1 MKCYYKK
8 KTPKFKC
15 LLKTEFLQTKQ
26 KKKKAVMMPSYIV
39 SIKKISIK
47 LSLPSRA
54 INHAHIIYIFKPK
67 ELPVSHSID

>member
-1 MKCYYKK
+1 MPIKDRVSANE
-8 KTPKFKC
+8 
-15 LLKTEFLQTKQ
+15 TE
-26 KKKKAVMMPSYIV
+26 KKKAVMMPSYIV